1 MYLAADIGGTKSL
14 IALVDDSAVVFQ
26 GRYANDDHGS
36 VAGLLAGFVAEAELA
51 GHPTSVARTCLAIA
65 GPVAG
70 PRARLTNRPWEVDAA
85 ALGAALPLGEVI
97 LINDFAATAAGLPTL
112 ATTDCRVLQAG
123 HADAAAPRLVLGPG
137 TGLGVAAWLP
147 DSGGGRVIASEGGHI
162 AFAPGDEEQQALLRH
177 LAAKRG
183 RVNVEALVSGPGL
196 TACHDFCRGASSGAT
211 LEPAEIARRAL
222 QESDPDCV
230 RALDLFLRIFGAF
243 AGDMAM
249 TFLARGGVFL
259 AGGIVPKILARL
271 DAGGFLTAFT
281 AKAEHAAL
289 AESFPLHAV
298 LCEDLGLRGAM
309 AIARRR

>member
-14 IALVDDSAVVFQ
+14 IALVDEREVVFQ

-36 VAGLLAGFVAEAELA
+36 VAALLAGFVAEAELA
-51 GHPTSVARTCLAIA
+51 GHRTVAMRTCLAIA

-70 PRARLTNRPWEVDAA
+70 ARARLTNRPWQVDAA

-97 LINDFAATAAGLPTL
+97 LVNDFAATAAGLPTL
-112 ATTDCRVLQAG
+112 AAADCQVLQTG
-123 HADAAAPRLVLGPG
+123 RGDPAAARLVLGPG

-147 DSGGGRVIASEGGHI
+147 DGDGGRVIASEGGHV

-196 TACHDFCRGASSGAT
+196 AACHDFCRGATSGAT

-222 QESDPDCV
+222 QGSDADCV

-243 AGDMAM
+243 AGDMAL

-259 AGGIVPKILARL
+259 AGGIVPKILPRL
-271 DAGGFLTAFT
+271 GAGGFLAAFT
-281 AKAEHAAL
+281 AKAEHANL
-289 AESFPLHAV
+289 AASFPLHAV
-298 LCEDLGLRGAM
+298 LCEDLGLRGAI
-309 AIARRR
+309 AIARNR